1 MWAESEVSGVQ
12 AGWSGWF
19 YIALI
24 FSLVAHYW
32 ILVGVPDRRGP
43 SVIGGAMTAP
53 LAVSV
58 SIAMKAVQ
66 SATEPVEI
74 KRDVKTLADK
84 FQPVSKPVE
93 RAIREAKAVKE
104 KIKEQSV
111 QAQAESKAQAQSRQE
126 DLPPSEIPVVSEVGY
141 RQPPQPPVYPRL
153 ALRKRQQGVVW
164 VRALVSAA
172 GETREVKIER
182 SSGYVM
188 LDRSALDA
196 VKKWVFDAAQV
207 NGKLVTAWVEVP
219 VEFSINR

>member
-32 ILVGVPDRRGP
+32 ILVSVPDRRGP
-43 SVIGGAMTAP
+43 SLSGVAMTAP

-74 KRDVKTLADK
+74 KRDVKALADK

-93 RAIREAKAVKE
+93 RAIREAKGVKE

-111 QAQAESKAQAQSRQE
+111 QAQASVKSVKG
-126 DLPPSEIPVVSEVGY
+126 DLPSSEIPVVSEVSY
-141 RQPPQPPVYPRL
+141 REPPQPPVYPRL

-164 VRALVSAA
+164 VRALVNTA

-188 LDRSALDA
+188 LDRSALNA
-196 VKKWVFDAAQV
+196 VKKWVFDSAQV
-207 NGKLVTAWVEVP
+207 NGEFVTAWVEVP